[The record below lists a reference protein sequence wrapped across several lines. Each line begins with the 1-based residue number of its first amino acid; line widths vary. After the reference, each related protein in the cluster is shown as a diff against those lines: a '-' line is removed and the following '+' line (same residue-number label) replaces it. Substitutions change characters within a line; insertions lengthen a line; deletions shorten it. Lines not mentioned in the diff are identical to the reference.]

1 MKNAHG
7 RTFEGSGIGLALV
20 QEVANHMSASAIVDS
35 EMGQGSTFRVTLPF
49 GKDHLPANR
58 IGVKRTLT
66 STTLGGETYVE
77 EALHWLPDVQ
87 NAQHVPPASV
97 LVPPETPGLQGAER
111 RSRILLADD
120 NADMREY
127 VRKLLASSCDVQA
140 VSDGEAAL
148 EAIRKRPPDLVLT
161 DVMMPKLD
169 GFGLLKQLRS
179 DERTKTIPV
188 IMLSARAGE
197 ESQVEGLSAGADDY
211 LNKPFSARELLARV
225 TSHLK
230 MARIRQEAAQAERNL
245 RAKAELERS
254 RLHDLFMQA
263 PAAIGFLTGPQ
274 HRFTFVNLEYL
285 RVTGAAG
292 QSGNR

>member
-1 MKNAHG
+1 MA
-7 RTFEGSGIGLALV
+7 
-20 QEVANHMSASAIVDS
+20 
-35 EMGQGSTFRVTLPF
+35 
-49 GKDHLPANR
+49 R
-58 IGVKRTLT
+58 IPL
-66 STTLGGETYVE
+66 
-77 EALHWLPDVQ
+77 
-87 NAQHVPPASV
+87 ASV

-111 RSRILLADD
+111 RSRIVLADD

-148 EAIRKRPPDLVLT
+148 EVIRKRPPDLVLT

-225 TSHLK
+225 NSHLK
-230 MARIRQEAAQAERNL
+230 TARVRQEAAQVERNL

-285 RVTGAAG
+285 RVTGRGGAEEFIGKTVRETLPEFEGQGLLELLDGVYRTGLPFIGRARKVMLNRGAG
-292 QSGNR
+292 AQPEEVYFDFIYQPMRGIAGEVEGILMHGVDVTRTVVGPPGD